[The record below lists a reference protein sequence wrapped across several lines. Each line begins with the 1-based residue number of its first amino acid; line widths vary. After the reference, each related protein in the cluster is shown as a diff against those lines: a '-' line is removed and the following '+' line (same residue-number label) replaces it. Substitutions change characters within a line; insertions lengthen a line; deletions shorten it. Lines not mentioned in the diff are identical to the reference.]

1 MANMD
6 QPTSRRDAHTGRP
19 PADDSIS
26 LRELIGIV
34 RRLSWLLLSLTAAC
48 TSGGVLAGWLLPKT
62 YEATVVLSPVSN
74 EGGSNALNSLGS
86 VVSQFGGVA
95 SLAGLA
101 LPGTGGAKAESIAT
115 LQSEALTERYIRDN
129 QLLPELFSN
138 HWNAQSQSWKTT
150 DPEGVPTLW
159 KGNRYFSKRVRSV
172 YENPKSGLVTM
183 TIKWTDPKLAARWAN
198 GLVKL
203 TNDYLR
209 DKALAESERAI
220 AYLNGEANKTNIV
233 ELRNAIYSLIESQI
247 KREMVARGSEEYALK
262 VIDPAAI
269 PEKQTS
275 PSLPVWAL
283 VGLGA
288 GLVLSG
294 LVILAVLVT
303 GAER

>member
-1 MANMD
+1 MD
-6 QPTSRRDAHTGRP
+6 QSTALRNPNTGRP
-19 PADDSIS
+19 VANDSIS

-34 RRLSWLLLSLTAAC
+34 RGLGWLLLSLTAAC
-48 TSGGVLAGWLLPKT
+48 TLGGVLAGWLLPKT
-62 YEATVVLSPVSN
+62 YEATVVVSPVSN

-129 QLLPELFSN
+129 QLLPELFGSY
-138 HWNAQSQSWKTT
+138 WNTQSQSWKTT
-150 DPEGVPTLW
+150 DPEKIPTLW
-159 KGNRYFSKRVRSV
+159 KGNRYFSKHVRTV

-209 DKALAESERAI
+209 DKTIAESERDI
-220 AYLNGEANKTNIV
+220 AYLTGEANKTNIV
-233 ELRNAIYSLIESQI
+233 ELRNAIYALMESQI
-247 KREMVARGSEEYALK
+247 KKEMVARGSEEYALK

-269 PEKQTS
+269 PERQTS
-275 PSLPVWAL
+275 PTLPVWTL
-283 VGLGA
+283 MGLGA
-288 GLVLSG
+288 GFALSG